1 MIEKLTYGNG
11 LPATMDEMYLIE
23 QIREKRA
30 FEDALPPTSDEHSFG
45 LRRRLMEEQE
55 VREWS
60 NREEEIKKIQNECM
74 NLLQS
79 ALLEREKDTEE
90 KHAERTKD
98 IKLKKT
104 EIKNRAVAKIHRRRI
119 KVMRKKYK
127 DRSKIEYKI
136 KRREIIEEYSNFGS
150 KVYAPITREG
160 MSLDKMANKF
170 EVQPE
175 ALSSY
180 AAISELGNKIIG
192 SKHTEIKIPVHDI
205 KKKYT
210 TELKRNETKH
220 REALNLWQNS
230 IEKEKKFGEISDQ
243 KLVKAKDQERVRSD
257 TPEMD
262 KDGLTESQ
270 RENRIAY
277 ERSILLIQRLIRG
290 RATQNMMYEGKER
303 RLDLIEELRR
313 TEECKQAAEDAIQKG
328 QVETYQEKVLDGFAD
343 AVQGKVI
350 ATTLDGLSKELVRL
364 KQERKIAFMVKLA
377 EQERRKREAEESG
390 KRQAEEVL
398 REREENLFRSIMKVH
413 QGTVDSYLQGILCN
427 SVDAAAAMRA
437 LDEAKIKAKKF
448 NVIVDNLE
456 KKLNNPT
463 TVVKDLVS
471 SFLIPN
477 IQRTRLQKQVE
488 LEQKKHIKAAQEIIK
503 KVKNESEIK
512 I

>member
-1 MIEKLTYGNG
+1 
-11 LPATMDEMYLIE
+11 
-23 QIREKRA
+23 
-30 FEDALPPTSDEHSFG
+30 
-45 LRRRLMEEQE
+45 
-55 VREWS
+55 
-60 NREEEIKKIQNECM
+60 
-74 NLLQS
+74 
-79 ALLEREKDTEE
+79 
-90 KHAERTKD
+90 
-98 IKLKKT
+98 
-104 EIKNRAVAKIHRRRI
+104 
-119 KVMRKKYK
+119 
-127 DRSKIEYKI
+127 
-136 KRREIIEEYSNFGS
+136 
-150 KVYAPITREG
+150 
-160 MSLDKMANKF
+160 
-170 EVQPE
+170 
-175 ALSSY
+175 
-180 AAISELGNKIIG
+180 
-192 SKHTEIKIPVHDI
+192 
-205 KKKYT
+205 
-210 TELKRNETKH
+210 
-220 REALNLWQNS
+220 
-230 IEKEKKFGEISDQ
+230 
-243 KLVKAKDQERVRSD
+243 
-257 TPEMD
+257 
-262 KDGLTESQ
+262 
-270 RENRIAY
+270 
-277 ERSILLIQRLIRG
+277 
-290 RATQNMMYEGKER
+290 MYEGKER

-413 QGTVDSYLQGILCN
+413 QGTVDSYLQGILGN